1 MSSETITEK
10 GPAQSD
16 PRGAT
21 PREVTPTVVV
31 EAPSSA
37 FFAGNPAAVGVPIF
51 VAGSVALGLQLI
63 GYVSAAGVG
72 APIAIIGAATG
83 IGLLI
88 STVWSAAIGQT
99 AVASIFGL
107 FAGFW
112 LSYAVLVLGLLHNW
126 FATTAGDVVHT
137 IGLFLIT
144 WLVVIVLLTLA
155 TLRLPLAFTVLFVL
169 IDATLAVVLAATI
182 NGSSNLSKVGGVL
195 ALAFSAVGAY
205 IFLGIAAQAT
215 GGRGVPLGR
224 PVLK

>member
-1 MSSETITEK
+1 M
-10 GPAQSD
+10 P
-16 PRGAT
+16 
-21 PREVTPTVVV
+21 PT
-31 EAPSSA
+31 
-37 FFAGNPAAVGVPIF
+37 AVGASIPIT
-51 VAGSVALGLQLI
+51 
-63 GYVSAAGVG
+63 
-72 APIAIIGAATG
+72 GAATG
-83 IGLLI
+83 IGLVI
-88 STVWSAAIGQT
+88 ATVWSAAVGQT
-99 AVASIFGL
+99 VVASIFGL

-126 FATTAGDVVHT
+126 FAISADAAVHAQ
-137 IGLFLIT
+137 GLFLIT
-144 WLVVIVLLTLA
+144 WLVMIVLLTLA

-215 GGRGVPLGR
+215 GGQGVPLGR